1 MTALSV
7 RLQFEPLRTIAF
19 GDISGVYAPIGT
31 PFDNPCRLLYIVNN
45 TDVLLTFSDDGV
57 NDKFVIPAGSYILID
72 IGSNKAI
79 LGGSL
84 NISQGTTIY
93 VAGTPSMG
101 NVFLTTAFGGN
112 G

>member
-7 RLQFEPLRTIAF
+7 RLEFEPLRTIAF
-19 GDISGVYAPIGT
+19 GDISGIYAGIGT
-31 PFDNPCRLLYIVNN
+31 AFSNPCRSLYIVND

-57 NDKFVIPAGSYILID
+57 NDHFVIPATSYILLD
-72 IGSNKAI
+72 VGSNKTT

-84 NISQGTTIY
+84 NIAQGTRIY
-93 VAGTPSMG
+93 VKGTPTMG
-101 NVFLTTAFGGN
+101 NVYLTTMYGSN